1 MISQLCIHVQT
12 QGAARRESDIHAA
25 PFFLRTTSDSGP
37 PYPEKSSLVRF
48 HHIRLPAGKAG
59 RSVPSLLLSNRAAAG
74 GLLGDSFFLFSAFA
88 VSISLI
94 KTTDLFIFS
103 GRERGGGANMP
114 FE

>member
-1 MISQLCIHVQT
+1 M
-12 QGAARRESDIHAA
+12 
-25 PFFLRTTSDSGP
+25 
-37 PYPEKSSLVRF
+37 
-48 HHIRLPAGKAG
+48 
-59 RSVPSLLLSNRAAAG
+59 LLSNRAAAG

-103 GRERGGGANMP
+103 GRERERWGVGPNMP